1 METYFNGMVP
11 KSGSAR
17 RLWFDLKILF
27 RDLAEWIG
35 VKLGKKPNENSI
47 ELVSTQAPSP
57 ETLSRQ
63 SHYLLP
69 RLKIRETA
77 QRYPLGCMGIA
88 MAVGIVVGILLSRKE

>member
-35 VKLGKKPNENSI
+35 VKLGKKSNENSV
-47 ELVSTQAPSP
+47 ELVTTQAPSP

-63 SHYLLP
+63 SRCCLP
-69 RLKIRETA
+69 RLKIQETA
-77 QRYPLGCMGIA
+77 RRHPLGCMGVA
-88 MAVGIVVGILLSRKE
+88 LVAGVVVGFLLSRKE